1 MVLIPYY
8 FSRKYNASIFFN
20 FFSMPQPLCLER
32 RSIGNDVPFALV
44 RTFSFL
50 LLSDRDRPRLNTTGH
65 RNRPLDLGSGPRI
78 SQEL

>member
-1 MVLIPYY
+1 MQA
-8 FSRKYNASIFFN
+8 FFAIFFQR
-20 FFSMPQPLCLER
+20 PQPPCLER